1 MAYDKKFRLRVIKYK
16 DAGHT
21 FKEVYEA
28 FGVYSHRY
36 YAWKKQLVETG
47 SLEYHTAKEHKG
59 KIDKA
64 RLIELTREHPDWFL
78 REYAAYF
85 SVCRQAVQKM
95 FVKLGITRKK
105 KLLHTLRSPL
115 KRGANT

>member
-1 MAYDKKFRLRVIKYK
+1 MAYDKKFRLRVINYK

-36 YAWKKQLVETG
+36 YAWKKQLEETG

-59 KIDKA
+59 KLVFKGICRVFQRVQTGGTKN
-64 RLIELTREHPDWFL
+64 
-78 REYAAYF
+78 
-85 SVCRQAVQKM
+85 VCEIR
-95 FVKLGITRKK
+95 
-105 KLLHTLRSPL
+105 HNP
-115 KRGANT
+115 